1 MDNMEHISVS
11 NEAAQKLLEYIFSP
25 ERLIDEESIG
35 YIGHEQAVQIELE
48 GFEFYA
54 RRAEDEATLEGT
66 VITEEVINGHGFP
79 EPRQVVLVKDS
90 AGRIMQKII
99 ITKAITA
106 VEQRGMAT
114 GMKFALDIIR
124 EQDEKM
130 KDLT

>member
-1 MDNMEHISVS
+1 MNNDIS

-48 GFEFYA
+48 GFDHYA
-54 RRAEDEATLEGT
+54 QRAEDEALLEDT
-66 VITEEVINGHGFP
+66 VITEEVATAHGFL
-79 EPRQVVLVKDS
+79 EPRQVVLVKDED
-90 AGRIMQKII
+90 GRIVQKINV
-99 ITKAITA
+99 TKAINA
-106 VEQRGMAT
+106 ASQRGMAV

-130 KDLT
+130 KDLR

>member
-1 MDNMEHISVS
+1 MSLDKSGAER
-11 NEAAQKLLEYIFSP
+11 LLDYIFSP

-54 RRAEDEATLEGT
+54 RRAEHEATLEGT

>member
-1 MDNMEHISVS
+1 MDN
-11 NEAAQKLLEYIFSP
+11 NEAAQKLLEHIFSP
-25 ERLIDEESIG
+25 ERLIDDESIG

-54 RRAEDEATLEGT
+54 RRAENEALAEAM
-66 VITEEVINGHGFP
+66 VITEEVTNSHGFP
-79 EPRQVVLVKDS
+79 EPRQVVLVKDKD
-90 AGRIMQKII
+90 GRIMQKIN
-99 ITKAITA
+99 ITKAINA